1 MSIDHRAEAEKHL
14 AHAAHHLTED
24 PGDMR
29 IAEVSA
35 WIGQGHANLARNED
49 QAATTRD
56 LKDTIAWLRHRERAT
71 RDLVST
77 HIAQGLASREK
88 DRWKAAIDLTKA
100 LDEAHCN
107 VDDLV
112 DARLEDD
119 GWDPRSAYKT
129 PASLT
134 PTGGWT
140 GAPKRDPWAKAPDIT
155 DAVPEPVRL
164 VLADRLARAL
174 LGDADGPSVARTL
187 AFALKNEGADF
198 TSDIEKRI
206 TELTLGRDPSDPPF

>member
-88 DRWKAAIDLTKA
+88 DRWKAAIELTKA

-107 VDDLV
+107 MDDLV
-112 DARLEDD
+112 DGWLEEN

-129 PASLT
+129 PASLV
-134 PTGGWT
+134 PSD
-140 GAPKRDPWAKAPDIT
+140 DPWAATPDIT
-155 DAVPEPVRL
+155 ADVPEPVRR
-164 VLADRLARAL
+164 VIAGHLAEML
-174 LGDADGPSVARTL
+174 LGNQSEDVHQWARGVA
-187 AFALKNEGADF
+187 FELKRVGADI
-198 TSDIEKRI
+198 TPDIEKRI
-206 TELTLGRDPSDPPF
+206 RELTLGRDPSEPPF